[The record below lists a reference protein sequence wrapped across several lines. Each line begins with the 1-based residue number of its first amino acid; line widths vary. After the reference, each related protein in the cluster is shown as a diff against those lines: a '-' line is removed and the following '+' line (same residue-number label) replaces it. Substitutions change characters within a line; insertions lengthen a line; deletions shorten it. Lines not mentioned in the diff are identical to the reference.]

1 MFRARLALVVL
12 NLSAI
17 LVLLGASYD
26 LATPSLPAHQL
37 AFLGVAESQLDPRT
51 AQLVLALLRALGGCL
66 IAIGMGTLFLVNYGV
81 RRGRNWAAIT
91 VLVMI
96 GMAEGLN
103 AIQMYRVGSPFWAPL
118 ILVGLVAVGVVLAY
132 VPSPAFPTETRHLS
146 TSARRKS
153 TRK

>member
-1 MFRARLALVVL
+1 MLRARLALVVL

-26 LATPSLPAHQL
+26 LLTPSLPAQQL
-37 AFLGVAESQLDPRT
+37 VFLGVAENQLDPRT

-66 IAIGMGTLFLVNYGV
+66 TAIGIGTLFLVNYGV
-81 RRGRNWAAIT
+81 RRGRNWAAIA

-103 AIQMYRVGSPFWAPL
+103 SVQMYRVGSPFWAPL
-118 ILVGLVAVGVVLAY
+118 IPVGLTVLGVVLAY
-132 VPSPAFPTETRHLS
+132 VPSPAFATEP
-146 TSARRKS
+146 AA
-153 TRK
+153 